1 MTLRTAL
8 CALVLALLLGAAPAT
23 ADRGGGRGGGDRDDR
38 REARVAGT
46 CAKGATA
53 RLRLRSR
60 DGTISL
66 EFEVRRRR
74 AGEAWRVVVVHER
87 RVAARVAVRTR
98 GSSGSFRIR
107 RSLDDL
113 DGPDEVTA
121 RGSGPRGVTCEAR
134 ATLPG

>member
-1 MTLRTAL
+1 
-8 CALVLALLLGAAPAT
+8 
-23 ADRGGGRGGGDRDDR
+23 

-60 DGTISL
+60 DGTIRL
-66 EFEVRRRR
+66 EFEVKRRR
-74 AGEAWRVVVVHER
+74 ARETWRVVLVHER
-87 RVAARVAVRTR
+87 RVAWRGTVRTSR
-98 GSSGSFRIR
+98 SSGSFRIR

-113 DGPDEVTA
+113 DGPDQVTA